1 MISFTN
7 SFCTLRSHE
16 FPSFLESIKASL
28 RNFKTQ
34 GSQGM
39 TDILS
44 EQLSAKKCRFLDPL
58 VDFQPSL
65 WKKVVSYP
73 PFSSSTVISGWKTLE
88 NLPIGQPFFVQMTGF
103 SISTRVQGWAL
114 RIQPWSKISKWNGWR
129 NSKQIMQK
137 TVRNRTWISL
147 QRQQLTTQS
156 LMVSRCFDPFPS
168 RHFQVP
174 CWFWVRIGFAIPF
187 LVLILWWF
195 RFIRRSTCY
204 TMLYM

>member
-28 RNFKTQ
+28 RNFKT
-34 GSQGM
+34 QGM

-73 PFSSSTVISGWKTLE
+73 PFSSSTVISAWKTLE
-88 NLPIGQPFFVQMTGF
+88 NLPIGQPFFVQMTGANF
-103 SISTRVQGWAL
+103 HEGSRLGPTNPTLIED
-114 RIQPWSKISKWNGWR
+114 IQVKWMEKQQKNIAKNG
-129 NSKQIMQK
+129 KE
-137 TVRNRTWISL
+137 
-147 QRQQLTTQS
+147 
-156 LMVSRCFDPFPS
+156 
-168 RHFQVP
+168 
-174 CWFWVRIGFAIPF
+174 
-187 LVLILWWF
+187 
-195 RFIRRSTCY
+195 
-204 TMLYM
+204 